1 MNPETQY
8 QPPQMNP
15 VPPASPSSLGS
26 PPTGQTP
33 PSYGQTGVSMSQQK
47 KNKPWLLIIFLML
60 FVVGFLGSSGFALW
74 AYGEMN
80 KYKKD
85 YQGMVDSAVSQATEE
100 TKKLE
105 ERKYAEQSKNPHLKY
120 NGPKTFGSITF
131 EYPKTW
137 SAMVDTNG
145 STPIDGYFH
154 EGIIPGA
161 KSGAAFALRLEVV
174 DQPYDKMLGNYD
186 SEVKKG
192 AVRVTPIKAELVPEV
207 LGARVDGEVGKGP
220 TREAL
225 IGSAVLF
232 PIRDKTLR
240 ISTLSGQS
248 YGKDFNEI
256 VLKTLDFSP

>member
-1 MNPETQY
+1 MDLETQY

-15 VPPASPSSLGS
+15 VQPPS
-26 PPTGQTP
+26 GQTP
-33 PSYGQTGVSMSQQK
+33 SYSQTGASMSQQK
-47 KNKPWLLIIFLML
+47 KHKPWILIIFLVL
-60 FVVGFLGSSGFALW
+60 FVIGFLGSSGFAFW

-85 YQGMVDSAVSQATEE
+85 YQVMVDSAVSQATEE

-105 ERKYAEQSKNPHLKY
+105 ERKYAEESKNPHLKY
-120 NGPKTFGSITF
+120 TGPNTFGSITF

-154 EGIIPGA
+154 EGIIPGS

-174 DQPYDKMLGNYD
+174 DQPYDKVLGNYD
-186 SEVKKG
+186 GEVKKG
-192 AVRVTPIKAELVPEV
+192 TVRVTPIKAELVPEV

-220 TREAL
+220 KREAL
-225 IGSAVLF
+225 DGSTVLF

-240 ISTLSGQS
+240 ISTFSGQS
-248 YGKDFNEI
+248 YGKDFNEV